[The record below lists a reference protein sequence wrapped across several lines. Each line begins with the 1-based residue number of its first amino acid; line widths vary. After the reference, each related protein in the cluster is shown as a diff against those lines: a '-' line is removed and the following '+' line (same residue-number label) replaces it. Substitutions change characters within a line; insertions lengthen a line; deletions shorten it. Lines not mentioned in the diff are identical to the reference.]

1 MISMLEIE
9 GIISELE
16 KAILNR
22 MKKNR
27 ALAKSEIVTIVD
39 QGINAIEGKNPDVN
53 KAIERLL
60 VSKYLKDL
68 YQASLNDLYK
78 ASK

>member
-1 MISMLEIE
+1 MLEIE

-78 ASK
+78 AGK